1 MNIKLLYIGKNKN
14 NNIETL
20 IENYEDKIKHF
31 INFKTQCLKTK
42 NKSSQKSSIIKFDSE
57 IIFKNL
63 KKEDV
68 IILLDE
74 KGKDF
79 NSMEFSK
86 FLEER
91 MIRGVKNLTFVIGG
105 AYGFSKE
112 LREFAKNK
120 ISLSKM
126 TFSHDM
132 ARLFFV
138 EQLYRSL
145 TIINNI
151 PYHNK

>member
-31 INFKTQCLKTK
+31 INFKIQCLKTK
-42 NKSSQKSSIIKFDSE
+42 NKSSHKSSIIKFDSE
-57 IIFKNL
+57 IIIKNL
-63 KKEDV
+63 KKEDI

-79 NSMEFSK
+79 NSIKFSK
-86 FLEER
+86 FLEEQ

>member
-31 INFKTQCLKTK
+31 INFKIQCLKTK

-63 KKEDV
+63 NKEDI

-91 MIRGVKNLTFVIGG
+91 MVRGVKNLTFVIGG

>member
-20 IENYEDKIKHF
+20 IENYEDKIKYF
-31 INFKTQCLKTK
+31 INFKIQCLKTK

-63 KKEDV
+63 KKEDI

-79 NSMEFSK
+79 NSIEFSK
-86 FLEER
+86 FLEEN

-132 ARLFFV
+132 ARLFFI

>member
-1 MNIKLLYIGKNKN
+1 MNIKLLYIGKNKS

-20 IENYEDKIKHF
+20 IADYEKKIKYF
-31 INFKTQCLKTK
+31 INFQIHCLKNK
-42 NKSSQKSSIIKFDSE
+42 NRSSQKSLIIKSDSE
-57 IIFKNL
+57 IILKNI
-63 KKEDV
+63 KKDDF

-74 KGKDF
+74 GGGNY
-79 NSMEFSK
+79 NSLEFSN
-86 FLEER
+86 FLKENL
-91 MIRGVKNLTFVIGG
+91 INGIKNLTFIIGG
-105 AYGFSKE
+105 AYGVNKE
-112 LREFAKNK
+112 LRDFAKNK
-120 ISLSKM
+120 IALSQM

>member
-31 INFKTQCLKTK
+31 INFKIQCLKTK

-63 KKEDV
+63 KKEDL

-79 NSMEFSK
+79 NSIEFSK
-86 FLEER
+86 FLEEH

>member
-1 MNIKLLYIGKNKN
+1 MNIKLLYIGRNKS

-20 IENYEDKIKHF
+20 IVDYEKKIKHF
-31 INFKTQCLKTK
+31 INFKIHCLKNK
-42 NKSSQKSSIIKFDSE
+42 NRSSQKSLIIKSDSE
-57 IIFKNL
+57 IILKNI
-63 KKEDV
+63 KKDDF

-74 KGKDF
+74 RGENY
-79 NSMEFSK
+79 NSLEFSN
-86 FLEER
+86 FLKENL
-91 MIRGVKNLTFVIGG
+91 INGIKNLTFVIGG
-105 AYGFSKE
+105 AYGVNTE
-112 LREFAKNK
+112 LKDFAKNK
-120 ISLSKM
+120 IALSKM

>member
-31 INFKTQCLKTK
+31 INFKIQCLKTK

-63 KKEDV
+63 KKEDI

-79 NSMEFSK
+79 NSIEFSK
-86 FLEER
+86 FLEEN

-132 ARLFFV
+132 ARLFFI

>member
-31 INFKTQCLKTK
+31 INFKIQCLKTK

-63 KKEDV
+63 KKEDI

-79 NSMEFSK
+79 NSIKFSK
-86 FLEER
+86 FLEEH

-112 LREFAKNK
+112 LRDFAKNK

>member
-20 IENYEDKIKHF
+20 IENYEHKIKHF
-31 INFKTQCLKTK
+31 INFKIQCLKTK

-63 KKEDV
+63 KKEDI

>member
-31 INFKTQCLKTK
+31 INFKIQCLKTK

-63 KKEDV
+63 KKEDI

-79 NSMEFSK
+79 NSIEFSK

>member
-31 INFKTQCLKTK
+31 INFKIQCLKTK
-42 NKSSQKSSIIKFDSE
+42 NKYSQKSSIIKFDSE

-63 KKEDV
+63 KKEDI

-79 NSMEFSK
+79 NSIEFSK
-86 FLEER
+86 FLEEH

-132 ARLFFV
+132 ARLFFI

>member
-31 INFKTQCLKTK
+31 INFKIQCLKTK

-63 KKEDV
+63 KKEDI

-79 NSMEFSK
+79 NSIEFSK
-86 FLEER
+86 FLEEH

-132 ARLFFV
+132 TRLFFV

>member
-31 INFKTQCLKTK
+31 INFKIQCLKTK

-63 KKEDV
+63 KKEDI

-79 NSMEFSK
+79 NSIEFSK
-86 FLEER
+86 FLEEH

>member
-14 NNIETL
+14 NNIEKL

-31 INFKTQCLKTK
+31 INFKIQCLKTK

-63 KKEDV
+63 KKEDI

>member
-31 INFKTQCLKTK
+31 INFKIQCLKTK

-63 KKEDV
+63 KKEDI

-74 KGKDF
+74 KGEDF

>member
-31 INFKTQCLKTK
+31 INFKIQCLKSK

-63 KKEDV
+63 KKEDI

-79 NSMEFSK
+79 NSIEFSK
-86 FLEER
+86 FLEEH

-112 LREFAKNK
+112 LREFSKNK

>member
-31 INFKTQCLKTK
+31 INFKIQCLKTK

-57 IIFKNL
+57 IIFKKL
-63 KKEDV
+63 KKEDI

-79 NSMEFSK
+79 NSIEFSK
-86 FLEER
+86 FLEEH

-132 ARLFFV
+132 ARLFFI

>member
-31 INFKTQCLKTK
+31 INFKIQCLKTK

-63 KKEDV
+63 KKEDI

-79 NSMEFSK
+79 NSIEFSK
-86 FLEER
+86 FLEEHT
-91 MIRGVKNLTFVIGG
+91 IRGVKNLTFVIGG

>member
-31 INFKTQCLKTK
+31 INFKIQCLKTK
-42 NKSSQKSSIIKFDSE
+42 NKSSQKLSIIKFDSE

-63 KKEDV
+63 KKEDI

-74 KGKDF
+74 KGKEF
-79 NSMEFSK
+79 NSIEFSK
-86 FLEER
+86 FLEEY

>member
-1 MNIKLLYIGKNKN
+1 MN
-14 NNIETL
+14 
-20 IENYEDKIKHF
+20 
-31 INFKTQCLKTK
+31 
-42 NKSSQKSSIIKFDSE
+42 SI
-57 IIFKNL
+57 
-63 KKEDV
+63 
-68 IILLDE
+68 
-74 KGKDF
+74 
-79 NSMEFSK
+79 EFSK
-86 FLEER
+86 FLEEH
-91 MIRGVKNLTFVIGG
+91 MISGVKNLTFVIGG

>member
-31 INFKTQCLKTK
+31 INFKIECLKTK

-63 KKEDV
+63 KKEDI

-86 FLEER
+86 FLEEH

>member
-1 MNIKLLYIGKNKN
+1 MNIKLLYIGRNKS

-20 IENYEDKIKHF
+20 IVDYEKKIKHF
-31 INFKTQCLKTK
+31 INFKIHCLKNK
-42 NKSSQKSSIIKFDSE
+42 NRLSQKSLIIKSDSE
-57 IIFKNL
+57 TILKNI
-63 KKEDV
+63 KKDDFIV
-68 IILLDE
+68 LLDE
-74 KGKDF
+74 RGKNY
-79 NSMEFSK
+79 NSLEFSN
-86 FLEER
+86 FLQKN
-91 MIRGVKNLTFVIGG
+91 MINGIKNLTFVIGG
-105 AYGFSKE
+105 AYGVNTE
-112 LREFAKNK
+112 LKDFAKNK
-120 ISLSKM
+120 IALSKM

>member
-31 INFKTQCLKTK
+31 INFKIQCLKTK

-63 KKEDV
+63 KKEDI

-86 FLEER
+86 FLEEH

>member
-1 MNIKLLYIGKNKN
+1 M
-14 NNIETL
+14 IETL

-31 INFKTQCLKTK
+31 INFKIQCLKTK

-63 KKEDV
+63 KKEDI

>member
-1 MNIKLLYIGKNKN
+1 MNIKLLYIGKNKS

-20 IENYEDKIKHF
+20 IVDYEKKIKHF
-31 INFKTQCLKTK
+31 INFKIHCLKNK
-42 NKSSQKSSIIKFDSE
+42 NRLSQKSLIIKSDSE
-57 IIFKNL
+57 TILKNI
-63 KKEDV
+63 KKGDFIV
-68 IILLDE
+68 LLDE
-74 KGKDF
+74 GGKNY
-79 NSMEFSK
+79 NSLEFSN
-86 FLEER
+86 FLQKK
-91 MIRGVKNLTFVIGG
+91 MINGIKNLTFVIGG
-105 AYGFSKE
+105 AYGVNTE
-112 LREFAKNK
+112 LKDFAKNK
-120 ISLSKM
+120 IALSKM

>member
-31 INFKTQCLKTK
+31 INFKIQCLKTK

-63 KKEDV
+63 KKEDI

-91 MIRGVKNLTFVIGG
+91 IIRGVKNLTFVIGG

-126 TFSHDM
+126 TF
-132 ARLFFV
+132 
-138 EQLYRSL
+138 
-145 TIINNI
+145 
-151 PYHNK
+151 

>member
-20 IENYEDKIKHF
+20 IENYEHKIKHF
-31 INFKTQCLKTK
+31 INFKIQCLKTK

-63 KKEDV
+63 KKEDI

-86 FLEER
+86 FLEEN

-132 ARLFFV
+132 ARLLFV

>member
-31 INFKTQCLKTK
+31 INFKIQCLKTK

-63 KKEDV
+63 KKEDI

-112 LREFAKNK
+112 LREFAQNK

>member
-1 MNIKLLYIGKNKN
+1 MNIKLLYIGRNKS

-20 IENYEDKIKHF
+20 IVDYEKKIKHF
-31 INFKTQCLKTK
+31 INFKIHCLKNK
-42 NKSSQKSSIIKFDSE
+42 NRLSQKSLIIKSDSE
-57 IIFKNL
+57 TILKNI
-63 KKEDV
+63 KKGDFIV
-68 IILLDE
+68 LLDE
-74 KGKDF
+74 GGKNY
-79 NSMEFSK
+79 NSLEFSN
-86 FLEER
+86 FLQKN
-91 MIRGVKNLTFVIGG
+91 MINGIKNLTFVIGG
-105 AYGFSKE
+105 AYGVNTE
-112 LREFAKNK
+112 LKDFAKNK
-120 ISLSKM
+120 IALSKM

>member
-31 INFKTQCLKTK
+31 VNFKIQCLKTK
-42 NKSSQKSSIIKFDSE
+42 NKSSQKSSVIKFDSE

-63 KKEDV
+63 KKEDI

-79 NSMEFSK
+79 NSIEFSK
-86 FLEER
+86 FLEEH

>member
-31 INFKTQCLKTK
+31 INFKIQCLKSK
-42 NKSSQKSSIIKFDSE
+42 NKSSQKLSIIKFDSE

-63 KKEDV
+63 KKEE
-68 IILLDE
+68 IIIFLDE

-79 NSMEFSK
+79 NSIEFSK
-86 FLEER
+86 FLEEH

>member
-31 INFKTQCLKTK
+31 INFKIQCLKTK

-63 KKEDV
+63 KKEDI

-79 NSMEFSK
+79 NSIEFSK
-86 FLEER
+86 FLEEH

-105 AYGFSKE
+105 AYGFSKD

-132 ARLFFV
+132 TRLFFV

>member
-31 INFKTQCLKTK
+31 INFKIQCLKTK
-42 NKSSQKSSIIKFDSE
+42 NKSSEKSSIIKFDSE

-63 KKEDV
+63 KKEDI

>member
-20 IENYEDKIKHF
+20 IENYEDKIKYF
-31 INFKTQCLKTK
+31 INFKIQCLKTK
-42 NKSSQKSSIIKFDSE
+42 NKSSQKLSIIKFDSE

-63 KKEDV
+63 KKEDI

-74 KGKDF
+74 KGIDF
-79 NSMEFSK
+79 NSIEFSK
-86 FLEER
+86 FLEEH
-91 MIRGVKNLTFVIGG
+91 MISGVKNLTFVIGG
-105 AYGFSKE
+105 AYGFSKD

>member
-31 INFKTQCLKTK
+31 INFKIQCLKTK

-63 KKEDV
+63 KKEDI

-91 MIRGVKNLTFVIGG
+91 IIRGVKNLTFVIGG

-112 LREFAKNK
+112 LREFVKNK

>member
-31 INFKTQCLKTK
+31 INFKIQCLKTK

-63 KKEDV
+63 KKEDI

-79 NSMEFSK
+79 NSIEFSK
-86 FLEER
+86 FLEEH
-91 MIRGVKNLTFVIGG
+91 MIRGVKNLTFIIGG

-132 ARLFFV
+132 ARLFFI

>member
-31 INFKTQCLKTK
+31 INFKIQCLKTK

-63 KKEDV
+63 KKEDI

-86 FLEER
+86 FLEEH

-105 AYGFSKE
+105 AYGFSKD
-112 LREFAKNK
+112 LRDFAKNK

-132 ARLFFV
+132 ARLFFI

>member
-31 INFKTQCLKTK
+31 INFKIQCLKTK

-63 KKEDV
+63 KKEDI

-126 TFSHDM
+126 TFSHQM
-132 ARLFFV
+132 IRLFFC
-138 EQLYRSL
+138 EQLYRAF
-145 TIINNI
+145 TIIKNH
-151 PYHNK
+151 PYHNN